1 MDGADTSGWLRIALE
16 CSREEA
22 GAVEEALEAAGAVT
36 VSLEDAGDEPRFQ
49 SSPDDRPLWGKVRVS
64 GLFPGG
70 TDGLERRVAHR
81 VSREVLETAR
91 IDALPDTDWVRA
103 GRDRVRP
110 MRFGDRLWVCP
121 TWAEPPPEAASG
133 VVVRLDPGLAFG
145 TGTHPSTRLCL
156 RRLAGLDLAGK
167 VVIDYGCG
175 SGILGI
181 AALGLGARRCLAVD
195 VDPQALDT
203 ARENARRNRW
213 AEHFDIMSPPA
224 VADALRRAGSSTSD
238 LLVANILAAPLA
250 ALARTFRDLLGRGGE
265 LMLSGI
271 LSAQA
276 DGLAAEYAPWFGLSV
291 ADRDGDWVL
300 LAGSRTRQ

>member
-16 CSREEA
+16 CPREEA
-22 GAVEEALEAAGAVT
+22 GAVEEALEAAGAAA

-49 SSPDDRPLWGKVRVS
+49 SSPDDRPLWGKVCVS
-64 GLFPGG
+64 GLFPAG
-70 TDGLERRVAHR
+70 TDGLDRIAGCVPPEI
-81 VSREVLETAR
+81 LETAR
-91 IDALPDTDWVRA
+91 VGGLSDTDWVRA
-103 GRDRVRP
+103 ARDRIRS

-121 TWAEPPPEAASG
+121 TWAEPPPEAAMEA
-133 VVVRLDPGLAFG
+133 VVRLDPGLAFG

-195 VDPQALDT
+195 VDPQALDA

-213 AEHFDIMSPPA
+213 AEQFDIMRPPA
-224 VADALRRAGSSTSD
+224 VADALRRVGSSASD

-250 ALARTFRDLLGRGGE
+250 ALADEFRGLVRRGGE
-265 LMLSGI
+265 LMLSGV
-271 LSAQA
+271 LSDQA
-276 DGLAAEYAPWFGLSV
+276 GALIEAYAPWFGLTV
-291 ADRDGDWVL
+291 ADTDEDWAL
-300 LAGSRTRQ
+300 LAGFRTRQ

>member
-1 MDGADTSGWLRIALE
+1 MGGADTSGWLRIALE
-16 CSREEA
+16 CAREEA
-22 GAVEEALEAAGAVT
+22 EAVEAALDAAGAAA
-36 VSLEDAGDEPRFQ
+36 VSLEDAGEEPRFQ

-64 GLFPGG
+64 GLFPAGTGG
-70 TDGLERRVAHR
+70 LDRMAGRVPP
-81 VSREVLETAR
+81 EVLETAR
-91 IDALPDTDWVRA
+91 VGELPDTDWVRA
-103 GRDRVRP
+103 ARDRIRP
-110 MRFGDRLWVCP
+110 MRFGDRLWVYP
-121 TWAEPPPEAASG
+121 TWEEPPPQAASG

-181 AALGLGARRCLAVD
+181 AALGLGAGRCLAVD
-195 VDPQALDT
+195 VDPRALDT
-203 ARENARRNRW
+203 ARENARRHRW

-250 ALARTFRDLLGRGGE
+250 ALARTFGNLVGHGGE

-271 LSAQA
+271 LSDQA
-276 DGLAAEYAPWFGLSV
+276 DGVIAEYAPWFGLAI
-291 ADRDGDWVL
+291 ADRDEDWIL
-300 LAGSRTRQ
+300 LAGSRTR

>member
-1 MDGADTSGWLRIALE
+1 MGGADTSGWLRIALE
-16 CSREEA
+16 CAREEA
-22 GAVEEALEAAGAVT
+22 EAVEAALDAAGAAA
-36 VSLEDAGDEPRFQ
+36 VSLEDAGEEPRFQ

-64 GLFPGG
+64 GLFPAG
-70 TDGLERRVAHR
+70 TDGLDRMAGRVPP
-81 VSREVLETAR
+81 EVLETAR
-91 IDALPDTDWVRA
+91 VGELPDTDWVRA
-103 GRDRVRP
+103 ARDRIRP

-121 TWAEPPPEAASG
+121 TWEEPPPQAASG

-156 RRLAGLDLAGK
+156 RRLAGLDFAGK

-195 VDPQALDT
+195 VDPRALDA
-203 ARENARRNRW
+203 ARENARRHRW

-250 ALARTFRDLLGRGGE
+250 ALAGAFRGLVGRGGE

-271 LSAQA
+271 LSGQA
-276 DGLAAEYAPWFGLSV
+276 DGVIAEYAPWFGLAI
-291 ADRDGDWVL
+291 ADRDEDWIL
-300 LAGSRTRQ
+300 LAGSRTR

>member
-1 MDGADTSGWLRIALE
+1 MGGADTDGWVRIALE

-22 GAVEEALEAAGAVT
+22 GVVEAALDASGAAA
-36 VSLEDAGDEPRFQ
+36 VSLEDAGKEPRFE
-49 SSPDDRPLWGKVRVS
+49 SWPPDRPLWGKVRVS
-64 GLFPGG
+64 GLFPAG
-70 TDGLERRVAHR
+70 TDGLERMAGRISPEA
-81 VSREVLETAR
+81 LETAR
-91 IDALPDTDWVRA
+91 VGEVPDRDWVRA
-103 GRDRVRP
+103 VRDRIRP
-110 MRFGDRLWVCP
+110 MRFGDRLWVSP
-121 TWAEPPPEAASG
+121 TWERPPPEASSG

-145 TGTHPSTRLCL
+145 TGSHPSTRLCL

-195 VDPQALDT
+195 VDPQAREA

-224 VADALRRAGSSTSD
+224 VADALRRSGRSTSD

-250 ALARTFRDLLGRGGE
+250 ALAREFKDLVGRGGE

-271 LSAQA
+271 LSGQA
-276 DGLAAEYAPWFGLSV
+276 EGLIEEYAPWFGLAIV
-291 ADRDGDWVL
+291 ETDEDWVL
-300 LAGSRTRQ
+300 LAGSRTR

>member
-1 MDGADTSGWLRIALE
+1 MGGADTSGWLRIALE
-16 CSREEA
+16 CAREEA
-22 GAVEEALEAAGAVT
+22 EAVEAALDAAGAAA
-36 VSLEDAGDEPRFQ
+36 VSLEDAGEEPRFQ

-64 GLFPGG
+64 GLFPAGTGG
-70 TDGLERRVAHR
+70 LDRMAGRVPP
-81 VSREVLETAR
+81 EVLETAR
-91 IDALPDTDWVRA
+91 VGELPDTDWVRA
-103 GRDRVRP
+103 ARDRIRP

-121 TWAEPPPEAASG
+121 TWEEPPPQAASG

-181 AALGLGARRCLAVD
+181 AALGLGAGRCLAVD
-195 VDPQALDT
+195 VDPRALDT
-203 ARENARRNRW
+203 ARENARRHRW

-250 ALARTFRDLLGRGGE
+250 ALAGAFRGLVRRGGE
-265 LMLSGI
+265 LMLSGV
-271 LSAQA
+271 LSDQA
-276 DGLAAEYAPWFGLSV
+276 GALIEAYAPWFGLAV
-291 ADRDGDWVL
+291 ADTEEDWVL
-300 LAGSRTRQ
+300 LAGTRTRP

>member
-1 MDGADTSGWLRIALE
+1 MDGADPSGWLRIALE
-16 CSREEA
+16 CPREEV
-22 GAVEEALEAAGAVT
+22 GAVEEALEAAGAAT

-49 SSPDDRPLWGKVRVS
+49 SSPDDRPLWGRVRVS
-64 GLFPGG
+64 GLFPAG
-70 TDGLERRVAHR
+70 TDGLDRIAGRVPP
-81 VSREVLETAR
+81 EVLETAR
-91 IDALPDTDWVRA
+91 VGELPDTDWVRA
-103 GRDRVRP
+103 GRDRARP

-121 TWAEPPPEAASG
+121 TWKEPPPEAASG

-181 AALGLGARRCLAVD
+181 AALGLGAGRCLAVD
-195 VDPQALDT
+195 VDPRALN
-203 ARENARRNRW
+203 AAQENARRNRW
-213 AEHFDIMSPPA
+213 AEQFDIMRPPA
-224 VADALRRAGSSTSD
+224 VVAALGHAGSAASD

-250 ALARTFRDLLGRGGE
+250 ALAGAFRGLVGRGGE

-271 LSAQA
+271 LSGQA
-276 DGLAAEYAPWFGLSV
+276 EALIEAYAPWFGLAV
-291 ADRDGDWVL
+291 ADTEEDWVL
-300 LAGSRTRQ
+300 LAGTRTRP